1 VLFLRSAPI
10 APALRLAVLLAALV
24 FSVEA
29 AAEEDAPRA
38 IPATDT
44 LAPDPDADVTQMTA
58 VLDSQVGNA
67 RAWMWSW
74 ASVYGAVSITETVLN
89 ATSHGGAQSSAQV
102 NIATSTFGFFATV
115 VFPPP
120 VAFEWEPVRHLPED
134 TDAQRAAKSSAVRAF
149 FAREVARERFR
160 HSVWGHLL
168 GLAFNAGVCSYMYFG
183 LHLGSRALLNFA
195 LGGAFWEANLWSSP
209 NASMHLADGLHDVGS
224 LGLQVLPVALGP
236 TGAGFALAAH
246 F

>member
-1 VLFLRSAPI
+1 
-10 APALRLAVLLAALV
+10 LLATLV
-24 FSVEA
+24 PPVEA
-29 AAEEDAPRA
+29 AAEEDAPA
-38 IPATDT
+38 ATPATDT
-44 LAPDPDADVTQMTA
+44 VTLLPDADVARMTA
-58 VLDSQVGNA
+58 VLDSQVGHA

-102 NIATSTFGFFATV
+102 NIATSTFGFFSTL

-120 VAFEWEPVRHLPED
+120 VAFEWEPVRQLPED
-134 TDAQRAAKSSAVRAF
+134 TEAQRTAKSRAVRAF
-149 FAREVARERFR
+149 FAREVGRERFR

-168 GLAFNAGVCSYMYFG
+168 GLVFNAGVCSYMYFG

-195 LGGAFWEANLWSSP
+195 LGGGFWEANLWTSP
-209 NASMHLADGLHDVGS
+209 NASMHLADELHDSAFPGV
-224 LGLQVLPVALGP
+224 QVVPVALGP
-236 TGAGFALAAH
+236 GGGGFALAGH